1 MNNSSCCKKT
11 NAVVYAIGILGAVAV
26 VGLVVAKVSSAVK
39 APDLTE
45 ARRQERLQVRGEIFA
60 ATSGTLTNAALI
72 DADRQIYRIPV
83 ESAKEITLR
92 EWKNPAAGR
101 KALLDRLDKATAKLP
116 EKANPFE

>member
-1 MNNSSCCKKT
+1 MNNASSCKKT
-11 NAVVYAIGILGAVAV
+11 TAVVYAIGILGAVAV

-45 ARRQERLQVRGEIFA
+45 AR
-60 ATSGTLTNAALI
+60 LI
-72 DADRQIYRIPV
+72 DTDRVIYRIPV
-83 ESAKEITLR
+83 ESAKEIVLR

-101 KALLDRLDKATAKLP
+101 KALLERLDKATAKLP